1 MSLKNRIKKL
11 EEITFP
17 SPEIKYKVITLH
29 GEEEFNREDHP
40 DIDEN
45 TRVILVHIQVI
56 PAPDCSC
63 INPEELTTIKNT

>member
-11 EEITFP
+11 EELTFP

-29 GEEEFNREDHP
+29 EGEEFKRENHP

-45 TRVILVHIQVI
+45 TKVILVHLHVI
-56 PAPDCSC
+56 PAPA
-63 INPEELTTIKNT
+63 